1 MTEQD
6 IKIMIT
12 SILVGS
18 EILDFDNQEMK
29 YQGIS
34 LINPKTKNVYT
45 IEEIISE
52 LSGLIDYKKINSINK
67 EELNNITKLF
77 LDLLMHISKLFLS
90 YNQ

>member
-18 EILDFDNQEMK
+18 ENLDFDNQEMK

-34 LINPKTKNVYT
+34 LINPKTKKVYT